1 MGLPKKLTTS
11 MQIKFANLVVTEEG
25 RMSATECAIA
35 AGYSEDTAHVIA
47 SRLQN
52 PKHFPLVVEYIGK
65 RRSELLKKYDIS
77 YEGHLTELGKLRDEF
92 RQNKAWTAAGN
103 MEVSRGKAA
112 GFYNNQQIHLHKH
125 ENLSQEEIDAKVVEA
140 LKHYQPIID
149 KDAEVVTD
157 ELSSLPNAEES
168 SSDLQK

>member
-1 MGLPKKLTTS
+1 MGLPKKLTS

-112 GFYNNQQIHLHKH
+112 GYYNNQQIHLHKH
-125 ENLSQEEIDAKVVEA
+125 EGLSQEEIDEKVVEA

-149 KDAEVVTD
+149 KDAEIITD
-157 ELSSLPNAEES
+157 ELSSLPKPEES
-168 SSDLQK
+168 SSDHQK

>member
-1 MGLPKKLTTS
+1 

-25 RMSATECAIA
+25 RKTATECAIE

-65 RRSELLKKYDIS
+65 RRSELLKKYDIT
-77 YEGHLTELGKLRDEF
+77 YEGHLSELGKLRDEF

-112 GFYNNQQIHLHKH
+112 GIYNNQQIHLHKH
-125 ENLSQEEIDAKVVEA
+125 ENLSQEELDAKVVEA

-149 KDAEVVTD
+149 KNAEVVTD
-157 ELSSLPNAEES
+157 ELSSLPTVEES

>member
-1 MGLPKKLTTS
+1 MGLPKKLTP
-11 MQIKFANLVVTEEG
+11 MQIRFANLIVSEEG
-25 RMSATECAIA
+25 RKTATECAIA

-52 PKHFPLVVEYIGK
+52 PKHFPLVVDYIG
-65 RRSELLKKYDIS
+65 RRRTELMKKYNIS
-77 YEGHLTELGKLRDEF
+77 YEGHLSELGKLRDEF
-92 RQNKAWTAAGN
+92 RVNKAWTAAGN
-103 MEVSRGKAA
+103 MEISRGKAA

-125 ENLSQEEIDAKVVEA
+125 ENLSQEEIDARVVEA

-149 KDAEVVTD
+149 KDAEIITD
-157 ELSSLPNAEES
+157 ELSSLPNDEES